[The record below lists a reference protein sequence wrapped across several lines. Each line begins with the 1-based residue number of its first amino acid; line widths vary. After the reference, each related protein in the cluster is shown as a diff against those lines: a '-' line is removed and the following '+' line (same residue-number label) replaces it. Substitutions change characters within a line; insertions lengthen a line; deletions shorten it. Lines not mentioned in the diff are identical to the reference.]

1 VWYIAPVGA
10 GLDVERRFRAG
21 GVVFNHRPVGVAK
34 DGVLE
39 AHDRFGE
46 RVDGGVVIDRH
57 RAAHISEVL
66 EADQGLEVP
75 IQPNL

>member
-1 VWYIAPVGA
+1 MWYVAPVGA

-21 GVVFNHRPVGVAK
+21 GVVFNHRPVGVAH

-39 AHDRFGE
+39 AHDRVGE
-46 RVDGGVVIDRH
+46 RVDGVVQFDRH
-57 RAAHISEVL
+57 RVAHISEVL

-75 IQPNL
+75 VQPNL